1 VDLLVLGHA
10 GGVEQVFVDGT
21 GAFVVQFAVGDGDT
35 VDLGLEEGAEHGVK
49 VLSLEYN
56 GMNRLASA
64 DWHRGNVA

>member
-1 VDLLVLGHA
+1 
-10 GGVEQVFVDGT
+10 
-21 GAFVVQFAVGDGDT
+21 VQFAIGDGDT

-64 DWHRGNVA
+64 DWHRVNVA